1 MWGFGIC
8 VRNDFS
14 IMLHFGQPL
23 THLECGRGSLRWT
36 ALIYA
41 FEVTVSKTVMRKTF
55 YVEVGTFDYEEGT
68 VTTSAS
74 QAKPGCGFGHT
85 QLC

>member
-1 MWGFGIC
+1 MGFGIW
-8 VRNDFS
+8 VRNEFP

-23 THLECGRGSLRWT
+23 THLKRGRGSLRWT
-36 ALIYA
+36 ALTYA
-41 FEVTVSKTVMRKTF
+41 FAVTVSKTVIRKMF
-55 YVEVGTFDYEEGT
+55 NVEVGIFDHEEGT

-85 QLC
+85 KLC